1 MRIIRSSILLFFLTM
16 SAVAAAQSLL
26 KDGQRLLSA
35 LNSLQRGGSSEGA
48 IDTAAAWE
56 ALLILAAYDGPMQGA
71 SSDATPDLER
81 LFESV
86 QANPL
91 LRDLLP
97 ADSMRFTLPRDLNNS
112 SRTQERKRI
121 EGLMYGG
128 APVSPTD
135 YLSVERSLQD
145 SRLPPLQNQE
155 ALRAAAGNARAAQ
168 PVSALTAE
176 ALTKGL
182 FEFVLERAQQEV
194 AVHFIENLL
203 DKKKAPQIDALFPNV
218 AERYF
223 NLKIDSSQ
231 VVDEDVAHN
240 GRPERYF
247 NPQIS
252 YSQSFL
258 EGLREAFFIDLK
270 NLGRTLPA
278 LLFRDEYF
286 APLRN
291 DPVFYSVLATYS
303 LFGQSSQGR
312 PLWESAPLVHREL
325 FDRRQAADKEL
336 NIKLAGL
343 DSTATKYQAVQAAAS
358 DYVEQLRII
367 ARSIRSIER
376 DCKRRKNKLPES
388 ETAELSP
395 PDKSLYNY
403 RLLTSGGN
411 PHLDSAVSF
420 NLGLLPE
427 LLMGEFSSQ
436 TLSAYPRLEWYDLF
450 SNTSSQEMRIAGL
463 ELARRVV
470 DGSWYNGLSHV
481 EILRRWQVG
490 LAAYQLKIEQ
500 LEMSVDSV
508 DLKPRFDDTDNRQK
522 ILKEVIA
529 ETGRYWAGVTG
540 PEDKQALIHLEV
552 IASSF
557 GDVFLRD
564 SFYQDL
570 LNSLSQREEKI
581 RNLEVRLALLEQRL
595 AGEKKDSLS
604 RSPFQKYLQN
614 KVPTGPFEK
623 LTAEID
629 ILEARSNT
637 LRLELHRLDS
647 LYAPRE
653 KKALNSTAPML
664 QATELLSNL
673 FYVLQ
678 DSDGRG
684 LIRPDTFETML
695 YDPRLR
701 TACLGLMQQ
710 RLGRINGMGQL
721 SPDALAG
728 LAQLM
733 LNDFAALPRPAG
745 ITLAGDEPDAA
756 PQPDSIQ
763 LFQSVSTGLRALN
776 RVLEF
781 KLFIDP
787 DNPQRL
793 ISLKQKH
800 PGLQYVP
807 EISGHCM
814 DLLYYLEAGQHRP
827 AVSAT
832 VRLLTAM
839 SKQLGPPEE
848 KDKQKRR
855 LRKEDPAP
863 GNNPSVS
870 LGNRGNTLV
879 PAAERKPENSFA
891 PRSGSGG
898 KDQKEERDQKPPNS
912 RADIPL
918 ARFLANYGDFIAG
931 LVDARNKEELQY
943 LMRSLAEDPGSSRTK
958 RTHALSVSFN
968 AYLGVSAGQEW
979 LARRQGDT
987 TLRSSYFA
995 VAPYLPVGF
1004 SLSWLMFKKKNRPQS
1019 FSLHL
1024 IGVDLGAMLTYRLE
1038 EEEALGDF
1046 KLSAKNMVRPGAQ
1059 LQWNIQKTPCFVG
1072 VGWQTGA
1079 QFREENGGEF
1089 ALRSNRLFL
1098 SVGLDAPV
1106 RTLFAK

>member
-1 MRIIRSSILLFFLTM
+1 M
-16 SAVAAAQSLL
+16 SAAAVAQSLL
-26 KDGQRLLSA
+26 EDGQRLLSA
-35 LNSLQRGGSSEGA
+35 LDSLQRGGSSEGA
-48 IDTAAAWE
+48 IDTAAWE

-71 SSDATPDLER
+71 SSDATPDPGR

-97 ADSMRFTLPRDLNNS
+97 ADSLRFTLPRDLNNS

-128 APVSPTD
+128 APVSPAD

-155 ALRAAAGNARAAQ
+155 SLRAAASNARAAQ

-218 AERYF
+218 AERYL
-223 NLKIDSSQ
+223 NPKINHSQ

-270 NLGRTLPA
+270 NLGQTLPA

-312 PLWESAPLVHREL
+312 PLWESAPLVHREM

-343 DSTATKYQAVQAAAS
+343 DSTVMEYQSVQAAAS

-367 ARSIRSIER
+367 ARSIRSIEL

-388 ETAELSP
+388 ETAELNP

-403 RLLTSGGN
+403 RLLTGGGN
-411 PHLDSAVSF
+411 PHPDSAVSF

-463 ELARRVV
+463 ELARRAV

-481 EILRRWQVG
+481 EILRRWQVE

-500 LEMSVDSV
+500 LQMSVDSV
-508 DLKPRFDDTDNRQK
+508 DLKPRFDDTESQRDS
-522 ILKEVIA
+522 LKKVIA

-540 PEDKQALIHLEV
+540 PADRQALIHLEV

-557 GDVFLRD
+557 GDIFLPD
-564 SFYQDL
+564 SLYQDL

-581 RNLEVRLALLEQRL
+581 RNLEERLALLEQRL
-595 AGEKKDSLS
+595 AGEKKDALAD
-604 RSPFQKYLQN
+604 SPFQKYLRD
-614 KVPTGPFEK
+614 KKPTGPFEK
-623 LTAEID
+623 LTTEID
-629 ILEARSNT
+629 SLEALSDT
-637 LRLELHRLDS
+637 LRMELHRLDS
-647 LYAPRE
+647 LHASKE
-653 KKALNSTAPML
+653 QKALKSTAPML

-684 LIRPDTFETML
+684 LIRPDDFETML

-710 RLGRINGMGQL
+710 WLGRISGVGQL

-745 ITLAGDEPDAA
+745 STLAGDEPDAA
-756 PQPDSIQ
+756 QQPDSIQ

-781 KLFIDP
+781 KLFIAPADP
-787 DNPQRL
+787 KKPEGAQQL
-793 ISLKQKH
+793 VSLKDKH
-800 PGLQYVP
+800 PSLKYVP
-807 EISGHCM
+807 EISGYCM

-827 AVSAT
+827 AVSAM
-832 VRLLTAM
+832 VRLLASM
-839 SKQLGPPEE
+839 GKQLGPPEE
-848 KDKQKRR
+848 EEKQKRR
-855 LRKEDPAP
+855 PKKQGLAP
-863 GNNPSVS
+863 GITPPVSV
-870 LGNRGNTLV
+870 GNQANTLV
-879 PAAERKPENSFA
+879 RAAEQKPEN
-891 PRSGSGG
+891 PLVPPSGSGG
-898 KDQKEERDQKPPNS
+898 KDPKAKPPNS

-968 AYLGVSAGQEW
+968 TYLGVSAGQEW
-979 LARRQGDT
+979 LSRRQGDT
-987 TLRSSYFA
+987 TLRSSNFA

-1004 SLSWLMFKKKNRPQS
+1004 SFSWLMFKKKNRPQS

-1046 KLSAKNMVRPGAQ
+1046 KLSAKNMIKPGAQ

-1098 SVGLDAPV
+1098 SLGLDAPV

>member
-1 MRIIRSSILLFFLTM
+1 MQMARLSALSFLLCV
-16 SAVAAAQSLL
+16 AVATPAQNLL
-26 KDGQRLLSA
+26 EDGQRLLDA
-35 LNSLQRGGSSEGA
+35 LKNLRDTSLSSEECHSA
-48 IDTAAAWE
+48 VLDILQTLSVYDDPLLVSDPE
-56 ALLILAAYDGPMQGA
+56 AKLQPDRLL
-71 SSDATPDLER
+71 EN
-81 LFESV
+81 V
-86 QANPL
+86 QANL
-91 LRDLLP
+91 FLRDLLP
-97 ADSMRFTLPRDLNNS
+97 INPLRLAQPQDLEDNLS
-112 SRTQERKRI
+112 TSGRKQI
-121 EGLMYGG
+121 ANFMYGG

-135 YLSVERSLQD
+135 YLSVEQALQD

-155 ALRAAAGNARAAQ
+155 ALQAAAGNARAAQ

-203 DKKKAPQIDALFPNV
+203 DNKKAPQIDALFPNV

-223 NLKIDSSQ
+223 NPKINYSQ
-231 VVDEDVAHN
+231 VVDEGVAHN
-240 GRPERYF
+240 GHREQYL
-247 NPQIS
+247 NPKIS

-258 EGLREAFFIDLK
+258 EGLREAFFLDLK
-270 NLGRTLPA
+270 NLGHTLPTV
-278 LLFRDEYF
+278 LFQDDYF

-312 PLWESAPLVHREL
+312 PLWESAPLVHREM
-325 FDRRQAADKEL
+325 FDRRQAADKKL
-336 NIKLAGL
+336 NGLLADLNTDTVGY
-343 DSTATKYQAVQAAAS
+343 KEVRVAART
-358 DYVEQLRII
+358 YVEQLQYVSDKILDVQKSCRE
-367 ARSIRSIER
+367 RSDILLEKDTTGQLSYQLA
-376 DCKRRKNKLPES
+376 LPHN
-388 ETAELSP
+388 P
-395 PDKSLYNY
+395 LYDY
-403 RLLTSGGN
+403 RVLIGN
-411 PHLDSAVSF
+411 VDSSSVF
-420 NLGLLPE
+420 TFDLLPE
-427 LLMGEFSSQ
+427 LLQGNLDTN
-436 TLSAYPRLEWYDLF
+436 TLREHNTLKYYDLF
-450 SNTSSQEMRIAGL
+450 SKTSSREMRIAGL
-463 ELARRVV
+463 ELARRAVN
-470 DGSWYNGLSHV
+470 GSWYNNLSQAG
-481 EILRRWQVG
+481 ILRRWLSD
-490 LAAYQLKIEQ
+490 LAAFDRKAYH
-500 LEMSVDSV
+500 LEMS
-508 DLKPRFDDTDNRQK
+508 TDEANLAKRLEDIESQWES
-522 ILKEVIA
+522 LQQVIA
-529 ETGRYWAGVTG
+529 ETSSYWAKENDAVDLRPFIQLDAIARREIGGILDTL
-540 PEDKQALIHLEV
+540 DKVQEREQELQGLEK
-552 IASSF
+552 
-557 GDVFLRD
+557 R
-564 SFYQDL
+564 
-570 LNSLSQREEKI
+570 LS
-581 RNLEVRLALLEQRL
+581 LLEQRL
-595 AGEKKDSLS
+595 AGEKKDALS
-604 RSPFQKYLQN
+604 RSPFQKYLRE
-614 KVPTGPFEK
+614 KTPVGPFEK

-629 ILEARSNT
+629 SLEARSD
-637 LRLELHRLDS
+637 RLKVALHRLDS
-647 LYAPRE
+647 LHAPGE
-653 KKALNSTAPML
+653 QKALNSTVPML

-695 YDPRLR
+695 FDPRLR

-710 RLGRINGMGQL
+710 RLGRISGVGQL

-733 LNDFAALPRPAG
+733 LNDFAALPRPAA
-745 ITLAGDEPDAA
+745 ITLAGDEPDAV

-763 LFQSVSTGLRALN
+763 LFQAVSTGLRALN

-781 KLFIDP
+781 KLFIAPDDP
-787 DNPQRL
+787 KKPGGAQKL
-793 ISLKQKH
+793 VSLKDKH
-800 PGLQYVP
+800 PSLQYVP
-807 EISGHCM
+807 EISEHCM

-827 AVSAT
+827 AVSAM
-832 VRLLTAM
+832 VRLLASM
-839 SKQLGPPEE
+839 GKQLGPPEE
-848 KDKQKRR
+848 EGGQKRWPKKQG
-855 LRKEDPAP
+855 LAP
-863 GNNPSVS
+863 GNNLSVS
-870 LGNRGNTLV
+870 VESRGNTLV
-879 PAAERKPENSFA
+879 GAAEQKTENSLA
-891 PRSGSGG
+891 PLPGSGG
-898 KDQKEERDQKPPNS
+898 KNPKEPPNS

-931 LVDARNKEELQY
+931 LVDARNKEEIQY

-968 AYLGVSAGQEW
+968 TYLGVSAGNEW

-1004 SLSWLMFKKKNRPQS
+1004 SLSWLMFKNKNRPQS

-1046 KLSAKNMVRPGAQ
+1046 KLSAKNMVKPGAQ

-1079 QFREENGGEF
+1079 QFREENGEEF

>member
-1 MRIIRSSILLFFLTM
+1 MQFMRSFILFFLLIITTIV
-16 SAVAAAQSLL
+16 SAQSLSG
-26 KDGQRLLSA
+26 DARRLLVA
-35 LNSLQRGGSSEGA
+35 LDNLQQSGSSEGA
-48 IDTAAAWE
+48 SDNAASE
-56 ALLILAAYDGPMQGA
+56 VLLILAAYDDSVKADSMGFISNPELL
-71 SSDATPDLER
+71 LENAH
-81 LFESV
+81 
-86 QANPL
+86 ANPL
-91 LRDLLP
+91 LRNLLQTMLQ
-97 ADSMRFTLPRDLNNS
+97 ADSLFSTQPLDIKNNS
-112 SRTQERKRI
+112 SRTHSRERI
-121 EGLMYGG
+121 AGFLYGG
-128 APVSPTD
+128 APVSPNQ

-155 ALRAAAGNARAAQ
+155 ALRAAASNARAAQ

-223 NLKIDSSQ
+223 NPKSN
-231 VVDEDVAHN
+231 N
-240 GRPERYF
+240 GHRERYF
-247 NPQIS
+247 NPQIN

-270 NLGRTLPA
+270 NLGQTLPA

-291 DPVFYSVLATYS
+291 DPVFYGVLATYS

-325 FDRRQAADKEL
+325 FDRRQAADKKLNSRLAEL
-336 NIKLAGL
+336 NI
-343 DSTATKYQAVQAAAS
+343 DSTYEYKRVQVTAAAYMDQFGCVVDTIQNIRYAHES
-358 DYVEQLRII
+358 RISRLLRKKK
-367 ARSIRSIER
+367 E
-376 DCKRRKNKLPES
+376 D
-388 ETAELSP
+388 P
-395 PDKSLYNY
+395 PNFIWSSLYDY
-403 RLLTSGGN
+403 RLLTSRKDTASL
-411 PHLDSAVSF
+411 H
-420 NLGLLPE
+420 LGLLPE
-427 LLMGEFSSQ
+427 LLNGALDTN
-436 TLSAYPRLEWYDLF
+436 TLKKYKTLDWYDLF
-450 SNTSSQEMRIAGL
+450 SNTSSREMRIAGL
-463 ELARRVV
+463 ELVRRVV

-481 EILRRWQVG
+481 GIFRRWQAD
-490 LAAYQLKIEQ
+490 LAAYKLKLEAWEVSGDPIE
-500 LEMSVDSV
+500 
-508 DLKPRFDDTDNRQK
+508 
-522 ILKEVIA
+522 
-529 ETGRYWAGVTG
+529 
-540 PEDKQALIHLEV
+540 
-552 IASSF
+552 
-557 GDVFLRD
+557 
-564 SFYQDL
+564 
-570 LNSLSQREEKI
+570 
-581 RNLEVRLALLEQRL
+581 LEQRFVNIKSKEENL
-595 AGEKKDSLS
+595 ADVIGKTHEYWMEKCGPADLQPLVQLRAIANNSQVAYIRRDSLFWLQKREEELLGLEKRIADVEKRLAKKKPDAYS
-604 RSPFQKYLQN
+604 ASPFQQYLLR
-614 KVPTGPFEK
+614 KKADDPLEK

-629 ILEARSNT
+629 SLEARSNT
-637 LRLELHRLDS
+637 LKVALHRLDG
-647 LYAPRE
+647 LHAPGE
-653 KKALNSTAPML
+653 QKALNSTEPML

-678 DSDGRG
+678 DSDGQG

-695 YDPRLR
+695 FDPRLR

-710 RLGRINGMGQL
+710 RLGRISGVGQL

-733 LNDFAALPRPAG
+733 LNDFAALPRPAA
-745 ITLAGDEPDAA
+745 ITLAGDEPDAV

-763 LFQSVSTGLRALN
+763 LFQAVSTGLRALN

-787 DNPQRL
+787 DNPQEL
-793 ISLKQKH
+793 MSLKDKH
-800 PGLQYVP
+800 LSLQYVP

-827 AVSAT
+827 AGSAM
-832 VRLLTAM
+832 VRLLASM
-839 SKQLGPPEE
+839 GKQLGPPEE
-848 KDKQKRR
+848 EGGQKRWAKKQG
-855 LRKEDPAP
+855 LAPA
-863 GNNPSVS
+863 NNPPVAV
-870 LGNRGNTLV
+870 GNRGNTFV
-879 PAAERKPENSFA
+879 RAAEQKPENSLA
-891 PRSGSGG
+891 PPSGSGG
-898 KDQKEERDQKPPNS
+898 KDQEEKHDPKPPNS

-931 LVDARNKEELQY
+931 LVDARNKEEIQY

-968 AYLGVSAGQEW
+968 TYLGVSAGNEW
-979 LARRQGDT
+979 LARRQSDT

-1079 QFREENGGEF
+1079 QFREENGEEF

-1106 RTLFAK
+1106 RTLFAR